1 MKRFK
6 NLFIMISLL
15 LLILLVLPSCQNR
28 MMQEPAIKISYD
40 SKELKP
46 IYYGNR
52 NNKEKEDIE
61 EGIKSFMVGKKFIEL
76 PMIDFGEKIEIEALN
91 FETTEFE
98 VYDYIV
104 DEKGN
109 IVSDYCM
116 NPLIVT
122 SVEDGNV
129 EFIFEK
135 NEDLERYYDYMV
147 EGKSIHCLLIRS
159 KINKSSFAFSTLVL
173 GQNKY

>member
-6 NLFIMISLL
+6 NALIMISL
-15 LLILLVLPSCQNR
+15 LLILLVLTSCQNR
-28 MMQEPAIKISYD
+28 MIQEPVIKISYD

-46 IYYGNR
+46 IYYLDI

-76 PMIDFGEKIEIEALN
+76 PTIDFGEKIEIEALN

-104 DEKGN
+104 DERGN
-109 IVSDYCM
+109 IVSDYDI
-116 NPLIVT
+116 NPIILT
-122 SVEDGNV
+122 SVEDGNT
-129 EFIFEK
+129 ELIFEK
-135 NEDLERYYDYMV
+135 SEDLEKYYDYMV

-159 KINKSSFAFSTLVL
+159 KINKSSFAFATLVL
-173 GQNKY
+173 GQNK